1 MIVES
6 NPQKGLVM
14 SFDLAVSR
22 AVTMAHALERALHD
36 PGPWFIE
43 LDGFVA
49 HAEREV
55 REEALEVL
63 FVAQFPRALP
73 GAVPILRCVSDEMRA
88 LAPVSGSDRPFQYQ
102 VTLGL
107 PAEVAA

>member
-1 MIVES
+1 
-6 NPQKGLVM
+6 
-14 SFDLAVSR
+14 
-22 AVTMAHALERALHD
+22 MAHALERALHD

-73 GAVPILRCVSDEMRA
+73 GSVPTLRCVSDELRA
-88 LAPVSGSDRPFQYQ
+88 MAPVTGSDRPFEYR

>member
-1 MIVES
+1 
-6 NPQKGLVM
+6 M

-43 LDGFVA
+43 LDGYVA

-63 FVAQFPRALP
+63 FTAQFPRALD
-73 GAVPILRCVSDEMRA
+73 GAVPILRCLADEIRA
-88 LAPVSGSDRPFQYQ
+88 MAPVSGSDRAFQYQ
-102 VTLGL
+102 VTLTL

>member
-1 MIVES
+1 
-6 NPQKGLVM
+6 M

-43 LDGFVA
+43 LDGYVA

-63 FVAQFPRALP
+63 FIAQFPHALD
-73 GAVPILRCVSDEMRA
+73 GAVPILRCLADEIRA
-88 LAPVSGSDRPFQYQ
+88 LTPVSGSDQAFQYQ
-102 VTLGL
+102 VTLTL

>member
-1 MIVES
+1 
-6 NPQKGLVM
+6 M

-43 LDGFVA
+43 LDGYVA

-63 FVAQFPRALP
+63 FTAQFPRALA
-73 GAVPILRCVSDEMRA
+73 GAVPILRCLADEMRA
-88 LAPVSGSDRPFQYQ
+88 LAPVAGSDRPFQYQ
-102 VTLGL
+102 VTLSL